1 LLRSGAAR
9 KAFERIIDTQGR
21 RSPPIMPGRL
31 IHTFHSEYA
40 GAIKE
45 IDGWAVTEIA
55 RRAGAPLDK
64 AAGVDI
70 LRNVGDRVEYRE
82 PLFVIHA
89 SAQGDLEEAA
99 RLAGNSRC
107 HVIG

>member
-1 LLRSGAAR
+1 
-9 KAFERIIDTQGR
+9 
-21 RSPPIMPGRL
+21 M
-31 IHTFHSEYA
+31 HTFQADRA

-45 IDGWAVTEIA
+45 IDGWAVAEIA

-70 LRNVGDRVEYRE
+70 LRNVGDTVAVGE

-99 RLAGNSRC
+99 RLAASSQC
-107 HVIG
+107 YVID

>member
-1 LLRSGAAR
+1 
-9 KAFERIIDTQGR
+9 
-21 RSPPIMPGRL
+21 M
-31 IHTFHSEYA
+31 HTFHADQA
-40 GAIKE
+40 GAVKE

-70 LRNVGDRVEYRE
+70 LRNVGDAVECGE

-99 RLAGNSRC
+99 RLAGNSQC
-107 HVIG
+107 YVID